1 MFLAI
6 WYAGSL
12 IALNKQ
18 PHKVQVIIMHSH
30 NHCSMNMHYT
40 WHDNWN
46 GLDYYASC
54 KCWWI
59 VKVGCCVFYTLGCM
73 PYHSTLMPMQICTM
87 SFCLPYLCI
96 RFLQLISLVPTDP
109 RVLQRVGEMYD
120 SDDDRSQ
127 AFQYHYESFRYSPT
141 NIDVISWLGAY
152 YMESRFAD
160 KATYYFER
168 AALIQPSQI
177 NWQLMVASCHR
188 KSG

>member
-1 MFLAI
+1 MLDMTTGMVWITMLHVNVGGLLKLDVVYLTFWGVCLT
-6 WYAGSL
+6 
-12 IALNKQ
+12 IAHRNA
-18 PHKVQVIIMHSH
+18 HA
-30 NHCSMNMHYT
+30 
-40 WHDNWN
+40 D
-46 GLDYYASC
+46 
-54 KCWWI
+54 
-59 VKVGCCVFYTLGCM
+59 
-73 PYHSTLMPMQICTM
+73 CTM
-87 SFCLPYLCI
+87 YFCLPYPCI

-152 YMESRFAD
+152 YMESRFTD